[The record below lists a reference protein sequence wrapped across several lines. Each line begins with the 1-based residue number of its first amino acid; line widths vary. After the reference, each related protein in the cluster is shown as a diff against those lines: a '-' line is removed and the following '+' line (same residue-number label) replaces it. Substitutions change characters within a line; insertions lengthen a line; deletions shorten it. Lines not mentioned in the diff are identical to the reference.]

1 MGRKKGYTRAG
12 LTEAATAL
20 FHTHGFEST
29 STEML
34 VQHLGVNRNT
44 LFSEFGTKRALFDEV
59 VEHYDQSMV
68 TSMLGALEAHDAGL
82 DAVGQ
87 LFAAFGADCVGR
99 FAGMGCLM
107 CNTAV
112 ELGAETPDG
121 NALVLRYFER
131 LSRAFAHAL
140 GNAQRD
146 GALDSGLDVDA
157 EAAMLSSTALGLF
170 VMARAR
176 APAAM
181 VRAVVST
188 ATRHVDLLR
197 AKRRS
202 GRVARPAR
210 T

>member
-12 LTEAATAL
+12 LIDAATPL
-20 FHTHGFEST
+20 FHTHGFEGT

-34 VQHLGVNRNT
+34 VRHLEVNRNS

-59 VEHYDQSMV
+59 VERYDDTMV
-68 TSMLGALEAHDAGL
+68 TSMLGALERDDAGL
-82 DAVGQ
+82 DTIGQ
-87 LFAAFGADCVGR
+87 LFAAFGADSLGR

-121 NALVLRYFER
+121 NAPVLRYFER
-131 LSRAFAHAL
+131 LNRAFANAL
-140 GNAQRD
+140 GNAQRA
-146 GALDSGLDVDA
+146 GELDPGLDVDV
-157 EAAMLSSTALGLF
+157 EAGMLCATALGLF

-181 VRAVVST
+181 VRAVVSS
-188 ATRHVDLLR
+188 ATRHVDLIR
-197 AKRRS
+197 APHPSHRA
-202 GRVARPAR
+202 VLL
-210 T
+210 